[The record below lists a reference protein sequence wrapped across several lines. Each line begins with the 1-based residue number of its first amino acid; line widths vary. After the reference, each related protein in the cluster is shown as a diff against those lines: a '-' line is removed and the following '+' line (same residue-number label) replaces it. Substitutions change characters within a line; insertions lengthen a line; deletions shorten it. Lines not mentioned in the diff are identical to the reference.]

1 MALEP
6 LTETEKRKIIRANIL
21 ADSLLRLVQ
30 WVAFLAILGALIVP
44 LAWAAWS
51 KAGPITACVVLALGV
66 ACAWH
71 VTPHGRSYAAQVRDI
86 EARHKP
92 HE

>member
-1 MALEP
+1 MSLEP
-6 LTETEKRKIIRANIL
+6 LTETEKRKIIRANII
-21 ADSLLRLVQ
+21 ADTLVRLVQ
-30 WVAFLAILGALIVP
+30 WALFLAILGALVLP
-44 LAWAAWS
+44 LAVQAWH
-51 KAGPITACVVLALGV
+51 KAGAITALVVLALGV

-71 VTPHGRSYAAQVRDI
+71 VRPHGRSYAAQVRAI

>member
-1 MALEP
+1 MTLEP

-30 WVAFLAILGALIVP
+30 WALFLAILGALIVP
-44 LAWAAWS
+44 LAWAAWRQ
-51 KAGPITACVVLALGV
+51 AGAIAACVVLALGV

-71 VTPHGRSYAAQVRDI
+71 VKPHGRSYAAQVGDM

>member
-6 LTETEKRKIIRANIL
+6 LTELEKRKIIRANIL

-30 WVAFLAILGALIVP
+30 WALFLAILGALIVP
-44 LAWAAWS
+44 LAWAAWH
-51 KAGPITACVVLALGV
+51 KAGAITAAVVLALGV

-71 VTPHGRSYAAQVRDI
+71 VKPHGRSYAAQVRAI